1 MDRLTTT
8 MAVSA
13 GDSGRFHVD
22 VHFPD
27 PKPECLGGAQIERT
41 IQLLRQDHRRAA
53 KIDEYE
59 SLAGLASFRN
69 EFYLCVD
76 AVAIQN
82 ERYGS

>member
-22 VHFPD
+22 VNFPD
-27 PKPECLGGAQIERT
+27 PKPECL
-41 IQLLRQDHRRAA
+41 
-53 KIDEYE
+53 
-59 SLAGLASFRN
+59 
-69 EFYLCVD
+69 YLCVD